1 MLCSSLLFFI
11 SFYVIHVLCKGFQ
24 TKILYESYFTIHLS
38 DFGRHRVGFAEPQP
52 TSRVWVKE
60 CVFVTV
66 LAYLLNILLCMGEY

>member
-1 MLCSSLLFFI
+1 M
-11 SFYVIHVLCKGFQ
+11 K
-24 TKILYESYFTIHLS
+24 TLYESYFTIHLS
-38 DFGRHRVGFAEPQP
+38 DFGRHGVGFAEPQP